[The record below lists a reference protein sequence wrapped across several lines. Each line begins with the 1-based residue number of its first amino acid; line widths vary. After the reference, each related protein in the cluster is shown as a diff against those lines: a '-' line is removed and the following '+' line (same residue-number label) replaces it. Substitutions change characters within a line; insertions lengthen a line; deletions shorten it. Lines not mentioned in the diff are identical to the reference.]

1 MVVGQAYFRLIMQV
15 LTFRFSSL
23 LAAGLFAAATT
34 QAQDVPARPAPAAQP
49 QEDAPVRPASP
60 TRTSGAPRRDALV
73 PAAPSDEQSYRKEF
87 VFGVNFNNQG
97 GLLGGVS
104 VRSSRVLEDRLLRF
118 WSLEGVMLKNAKEER
133 LNTLV
138 GGSFINRKTNYAFVL
153 RPSVGIQRI
162 LFRKAVDAG
171 VQVNG
176 LVSIGPSIG
185 LLMPYY
191 INYDRTAARNG
202 TAPNPGSD
210 DIVNEQYDPFRHT
223 DLDAILDHGPLFSGI
238 GQTRVVPGIH
248 FRGGLSFEYGRYRD
262 AVTGAE
268 VGFLLE
274 GFTKRLLIL
283 SPGNLSEVDALN
295 RQFFPSVYLTLY
307 FGHRS

>member
-1 MVVGQAYFRLIMQV
+1 MLPPFSS
-15 LTFRFSSL
+15 FRFSSL
-23 LAAGLFAAATT
+23 LLAGLLGAAAA
-34 QAQDVPARPAPAAQP
+34 QAQAPLRPAVVA
-49 QEDAPVRPASP
+49 
-60 TRTSGAPRRDALV
+60 
-73 PAAPSDEQSYRKEF
+73 AAPSDEQSYRKEF
-87 VFGVNFNNQG
+87 VFGVNFNNQA

-118 WSLEGVMLKNAKEER
+118 WSIEGVMLKNAKEDR
-133 LNTLV
+133 VGTQV
-138 GGSFINRKTNYAFVL
+138 GGSYVKRKTNYAFVL
-153 RPSVGIQRI
+153 RPSVGMQRI
-162 LFRKAVDAG
+162 LFRKAADAG

-202 TAPNPGSD
+202 TVPNLND
-210 DIVNEQYDPFRHT
+210 DIVNEQYDPFKHT
-223 DLDAILDHGPLFSGI
+223 QEEAILDHGPLFSGI
-238 GQTRVVPGIH
+238 GQTQVVPGVH

-274 GFTKRLLIL
+274 GFTKRMVIL
-283 SPGNLSEVDALN
+283 SPGNLSETDALN